1 MHRQLISAGR
11 WDKPYHSPKRAI
23 PDPSED
29 PEGRRGGW
37 HRPHWQHRG
46 VLVDISPAS
55 MQRSAPQ
62 KGEMQLQ
69 SACEEGVMTQ
79 WEAKWDDGEREQG
92 RGYGCGLGM
101 R

>member
-1 MHRQLISAGR
+1 M
-11 WDKPYHSPKRAI
+11 
-23 PDPSED
+23 
-29 PEGRRGGW
+29 
-37 HRPHWQHRG
+37 
-46 VLVDISPAS
+46 DISPAS

-62 KGEMQLQ
+62 EGEMQLQ

-79 WEAKWDDGEREQG
+79 WEAKWDDGEWEQG